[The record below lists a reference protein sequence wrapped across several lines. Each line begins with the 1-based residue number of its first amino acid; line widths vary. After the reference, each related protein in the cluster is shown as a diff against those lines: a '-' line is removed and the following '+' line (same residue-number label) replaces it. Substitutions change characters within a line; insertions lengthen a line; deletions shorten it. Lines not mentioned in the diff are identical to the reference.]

1 MLTGKKP
8 IFFWFCEQVFKVKD
22 NQLIEAL
29 GGYLVVME
37 TYTGSLSNSSNSSQ
51 MLNRL

>member
-1 MLTGKKP
+1 MFCGK
-8 IFFWFCEQVFKVKD
+8 IFKVKD

-29 GGYLVVME
+29 RGYLVVME
-37 TYTGSLSNSSNSSQ
+37 TDTGSLSNSSNSSQ